1 MFWNGKKGEGAGE
14 MVMVIWLFLLL
25 ALVAGGIA
33 LGMRVFFDSGY
44 DVREAEAHALSERI
58 AICIADQGVNWEN
71 KSLYESCGLSVFV
84 LENVGEMQ
92 LGILICEDNC
102 VTGERLFQLGS
113 NFEACDFTGK
123 NEQYARCS
131 RALAWHENIRYQI
144 IASSNQEA
152 RRVSL

>member
-1 MFWNGKKGEGAGE
+1 MLWSGKKGEGAGD

-25 ALVAGGIA
+25 VLVAGGIA
-33 LGMRVFFDSGY
+33 LGMRVFFGSGY
-44 DVREAEAHALSERI
+44 DIREVEAHALGERI
-58 AICIADQGVNWEN
+58 AICVADQGVNWEK
-71 KSLYESCGLSVFV
+71 KSLYESCELSASV
-84 LENVGEMQ
+84 LEDVGEIQ

-102 VTGERLFQLGS
+102 VTGKRLFQLGS

-131 RALAWHENIRYQI
+131 RGLAWHEEKRYEI

-152 RRVSL
+152 RGVSR